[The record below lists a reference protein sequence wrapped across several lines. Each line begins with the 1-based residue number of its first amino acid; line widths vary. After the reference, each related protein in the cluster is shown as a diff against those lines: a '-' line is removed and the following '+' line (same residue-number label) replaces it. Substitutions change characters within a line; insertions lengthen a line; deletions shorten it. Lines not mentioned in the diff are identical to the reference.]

1 MPQIRIWSVAALLL
15 LLNCATGFGQDP
27 KSPAAQQ
34 EAMKKL
40 SFLAGQ
46 WKGESWTEFVPG
58 QRQLSQGTETV
69 ESKLNGLLVVIEGV
83 HQRKNA
89 DKGAGNVAHHAFAVV
104 SYDEKGKR
112 YRLQAYTDKGNYT
125 EAEAKV
131 GDGKLEWGF
140 SIPKFGQVRYTVT
153 LTEKGQWFEIG
164 EVSTDGKQWRK
175 FFEMTLERVKE
186 QKKGDIPEK

>member
-1 MPQIRIWSVAALLL
+1 MRQLSSWNAAALLL
-15 LLNCATGFGQDP
+15 LLNCATGFGQDS
-27 KSPAAQQ
+27 KTPAVQQ

-40 SFLAGQ
+40 SFLEGQ

-58 QRQLSQGTETV
+58 QRQMSLGTETV
-69 ESKLNGLLVVIEGV
+69 QSKLNGLLVVVEGV
-83 HQRKNA
+83 HKRKTGDN
-89 DKGAGNVAHHAFAVV
+89 GAGNVVHQAFAVV
-104 SYDEKGKR
+104 SYDAVGKR
-112 YRLQAYTDKGNYT
+112 YRFQAYTDRGNNT

-140 SIPKFGQVRYTVT
+140 RIPQFGEVRYTIT

-164 EVSTDGKQWRK
+164 EVSSDGKQWRK
-175 FFEMTLERVKE
+175 FFEMTLERTRE